1 MTDLIDR
8 ISALLGAPTRD
19 LDLIERTLTDG
30 YASTLA
36 LEAERWRLERR
47 VVVLSQGIESGDIA
61 SNVRE
66 LADVARRLERNG
78 DDVTELRGLLSELRR
93 CADDARVGSPLR

>member
-1 MTDLIDR
+1 MTDLIHR

-36 LEAERWRLERR
+36 LEAEQWRLERR
-47 VVVLSQGIESGDIA
+47 VVTLSRGIASGDIA
-61 SNVRE
+61 GNVRE
-66 LADVARRLERNG
+66 LADIAKRLERNG
-78 DDVTELRGLLSELRR
+78 DDITELRGLLSELRH
-93 CADDARVGSPLR
+93 CADDLRVGSPLR

>member
-61 SNVRE
+61 GNVRE

-93 CADDARVGSPLR
+93 CAEDARVGSPLR